1 MKRSRFKRMD
11 TGKLVAYVVFVL
23 LYVVLCVLKPRCFS
37 LYYLNV
43 KADSALALILLAIGQ
58 TMVLISKGMDL
69 SVGGVMSVCSC
80 IMATVSANSLTKA
93 LLLCLLVSVV
103 TGALNAF
110 LIAGPFKLQPF
121 VATLGTWTILDGI
134 ALAILKTDGGTI
146 AEQFS
151 DFVSLSVGPVHISV
165 VFIVVIALLWALLR
179 NTAPVYAIYAVGS
192 NENAAYCNGTSI
204 LRTKMLTYIF
214 SSVCA
219 CLAGIFYA
227 GKMGTGSPTAGDAN
241 IMLSVAASVIGGT
254 ALSGGKG
261 GLFGTIIGVL
271 ILRMIGDLL
280 VFAGVSSYFTTLFQ
294 GVLMIGSVALGSIGY
309 VMKQK
314 GENDE

>member
-1 MKRSRFKRMD
+1 MKKTLFKRLD

-37 LYYLNV
+37 LYYINV

-58 TMVLISKGMDL
+58 TIVLISKGMDL

-80 IMATVSANSLTKA
+80 IMATLSVRNLPMA
-93 LLLCLLVSVV
+93 LLLCLLISAA
-103 TGALNAF
+103 TGMLNAF

-121 VATLGTWTILDGI
+121 VATLGTWTILDGV
-134 ALAILKTDGGTI
+134 ALAILKTDGGEI
-146 AEQFS
+146 AAQFS
-151 DFVSLSVGPVHISV
+151 SFVSLSVGPFHISV
-165 VFIVVIALLWALLR
+165 LFILAIALVWALVR
-179 NTAPVYAIYAVGS
+179 NASSVYAIYAVGS
-192 NENAAYCNGTSI
+192 NENAAYCNGTNI
-204 LRTKMLTYIF
+204 MRTKMLTYIF

-219 CLAGIFYA
+219 CLAGVFYA

-261 GLFGTIIGVL
+261 GVFGTIIGVL

-294 GVLMIGSVALGSIGY
+294 GVLMIASVALGSIGY

-314 GENDE
+314 GEDDE